1 MHYRFNVSIQHT
13 VYINRDLKKFLDTE
27 DTIKNVI
34 ALYNIITKCQTES
47 KTESKFLKNVLK
59 RFHAW

>member
-1 MHYRFNVSIQHT
+1 M
-13 VYINRDLKKFLDTE
+13 YINRDLKKFLDTE